1 MSGGTLSY
9 GSRYA
14 SFLEQQFRKSK
25 YLVAVVAAAATA
37 SESAST
43 TPEDQQPAFLAI
55 IADL

>member
-25 YLVAVVAAAATA
+25 YLVAVVVAATA

-43 TPEDQQPAFLAI
+43 TLEDQLPAFLAI

>member
-14 SFLEQQFRKSK
+14 SFREQQFRKSK
-25 YLVAVVAAAATA
+25 YLVAVVVVAATATA

-43 TPEDQQPAFLAI
+43 TPEDQQPAF
-55 IADL
+55 